1 LSGRYEQVLQTY
13 EEMRSYAQTHRD
25 RQMELLAL
33 MSIATL
39 FNTFTAV
46 HNAERGEQTLKQA
59 IEISSEIG
67 DLATQARLNWN
78 LMLNYLFSNR
88 LASALEYGQVALDL
102 ARRIRRPEVL
112 AFVLNDLCRVHTC
125 RGEFEDAH
133 PGEP

>member
-1 LSGRYEQVLQTY
+1 LGSALELSGRYEQVLQTY
-13 EEMRSYAQTHRD
+13 EEMRSYAQSHRD

-46 HNAERGEQTLKQA
+46 HNAERGEQMLIQA
-59 IEISSEIG
+59 IEISKETAN
-67 DLATQARLNWN
+67 LATQARLNWN

-88 LASALEYGQVALDL
+88 LEPALEYGRVALDL
-102 ARRIRRPEVL
+102 ARRSGDLEVL

-125 RGEFEDAH
+125 RV
-133 PGEP
+133 